1 MSEDVNKNSPPKNW
15 DRSGLPGWTY
25 HSPTLLELEI
35 EIFKTHWQI
44 ACHVSDV
51 PNAGDFKTFD
61 LCGER
66 AIIIRDSNSKIKAF
80 HNICRHRGSRLV
92 TQDQGT
98 CKNALICPFHGW
110 VYNLDGTLRGAARP
124 DTFPALDKDEFALR
138 TVEHEIWNGFVFVR
152 FKEGPQPSVKKL
164 LSPYEQEAACYNI
177 ADQVPTDGFWVEHSP
192 VNWKSIRDVDNEG
205 YHVAMAHPGLQDLYG
220 SNYRDEPYENGVSRS
235 EGQFTTSNGRHWA
248 VRNYKKFSKQQTSL
262 PKSLAKTWVYYGVFP
277 NSVIALTPET
287 SLFYQEFPVSV
298 GESIIRSATYRYPN
312 EDRQQ
317 KVARYLASRIDR
329 ETVVEDQQLTIW
341 SNESMLSNSFDG
353 FHLSDLEYGVRTYHD
368 HLRALLPV
376 YNIKETPNENEIN
389 HLNFSLDAKSE

>member
-25 HSPTLLELEI
+25 HSHALLELEI

-138 TVEHEIWNGFVFVR
+138 TVEHEIWNGFVFYR
-152 FKEGPQPSVKKL
+152 FK
-164 LSPYEQEAACYNI
+164 
-177 ADQVPTDGFWVEHSP
+177 F
-192 VNWKSIRDVDNEG
+192 
-205 YHVAMAHPGLQDLYG
+205 
-220 SNYRDEPYENGVSRS
+220 
-235 EGQFTTSNGRHWA
+235 F
-248 VRNYKKFSKQQTSL
+248 
-262 PKSLAKTWVYYGVFP
+262 
-277 NSVIALTPET
+277 
-287 SLFYQEFPVSV
+287 
-298 GESIIRSATYRYPN
+298 
-312 EDRQQ
+312 
-317 KVARYLASRIDR
+317 RIN
-329 ETVVEDQQLTIW
+329 L
-341 SNESMLSNSFDG
+341 
-353 FHLSDLEYGVRTYHD
+353 
-368 HLRALLPV
+368 
-376 YNIKETPNENEIN
+376 
-389 HLNFSLDAKSE
+389 

>member
-1 MSEDVNKNSPPKNW
+1 MGEDVNQNSPPKNW

-25 HSPTLLELEI
+25 HSHALLELEI

-66 AIIIRDSNSKIKAF
+66 AIIIRDSSLKIKAF

-138 TVEHEIWNGFVFVR
+138 TVEHEVWNGFVFVR
-152 FKEGPQPSVKKL
+152 FKQGPQPSVKEL
-164 LSPYEQEAACYNI
+164 LSCYEKEATSYNI
-177 ADQVPTDGFWVEHSP
+177 SNQVPTDGFWTEMSP

-205 YHVAMAHPGLQDLYG
+205 YHVAMAIPAYKTYMARITETNRMKMVCHALKVNSLSRRVDIGLF
-220 SNYRDEPYENGVSRS
+220 V
-235 EGQFTTSNGRHWA
+235 
-248 VRNYKKFSKQQTSL
+248 
-262 PKSLAKTWVYYGVFP
+262 
-277 NSVIALTPET
+277 
-287 SLFYQEFPVSV
+287 
-298 GESIIRSATYRYPN
+298 IIRNFLKNKNHFQKALMHPCLKRQSEVH
-312 EDRQQ
+312 EDEHYQN
-317 KVARYLASRIDR
+317 VY
-329 ETVVEDQQLTIW
+329 
-341 SNESMLSNSFDG
+341 SNPSSF
-353 FHLSDLEYGVRTYHD
+353 
-368 HLRALLPV
+368 
-376 YNIKETPNENEIN
+376 
-389 HLNFSLDAKSE
+389 